1 MNPKTF
7 DTLKKI
13 LVERFAINPA
23 HVQPSAAFQKELNM
37 DSMDAV
43 DLLLAINETFDIRIP
58 EKTLEEVHTVE
69 EMVVCIQKHKP
80 KLS

>member
-7 DTLKKI
+7 NTLKEI
-13 LVERFAINPA
+13 LIERFAISA
-23 HVQPSAAFQKELNM
+23 DLIQPTAQFQKELNM

-43 DLLLAINETFDIRIP
+43 DLLLAINETFKIRIP

-69 EMVVCIQKHKP
+69 QMVVCIDNNRP
-80 KLS
+80 RIY